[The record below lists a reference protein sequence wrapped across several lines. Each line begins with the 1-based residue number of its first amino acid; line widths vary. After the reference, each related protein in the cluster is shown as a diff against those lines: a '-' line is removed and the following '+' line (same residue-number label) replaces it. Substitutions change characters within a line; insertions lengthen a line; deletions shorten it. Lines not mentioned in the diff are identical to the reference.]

1 MNAKRW
7 AAGLC
12 SVLAAGLLA
21 AAPSGAAVSVGHSG
35 WRWGNPL
42 PQGNTIRV
50 LDFNGGTGYAAGDFG
65 TLLKTTD
72 AGATWTGIP
81 TGITSSLSRIDVI
94 SPSSVVIGGGCSARR
109 SDDGGT
115 TFHRLPFTPSE
126 LRCKEGIQSMS
137 FPSGNVGYILLH
149 DGTLLCLPKV
159 SGDNREAQLSSQ
171 PAYLV
176 LGLYAYIQLK

>member
-7 AAGLC
+7 AVGLC

-21 AAPSGAAVSVGHSG
+21 AVANGAAVSVGHSG

-42 PQGNTIRV
+42 PHGNTIRV

-94 SPSSVVIGGGCSARR
+94 SPSSVVIGGGR
-109 SDDGGT
+109 SS
-115 TFHRLPFTPSE
+115 R
-126 LRCKEGIQSMS
+126 
-137 FPSGNVGYILLH
+137 PSG
-149 DGTLLCLPKV
+149 DRRTTLPPPPLP
-159 SGDNREAQLSSQ
+159 
-171 PAYLV
+171 PP
-176 LGLYAYIQLK
+176 

>member
-7 AAGLC
+7 AVGLC

-21 AAPSGAAVSVGHSG
+21 AVANGAAVSVGHSG

-81 TGITSSLSRIDVI
+81 PGITASLRRVDVI
-94 SPSSVVIGGGCSARR
+94 SPSSVANRCSQYSPPPGHGRPP
-109 SDDGGT
+109 
-115 TFHRLPFTPSE
+115 LPPPPVHP
-126 LRCKEGIQSMS
+126 RQ
-137 FPSGNVGYILLH
+137 
-149 DGTLLCLPKV
+149 
-159 SGDNREAQLSSQ
+159 Q
-171 PAYLV
+171 
-176 LGLYAYIQLK
+176 